1 VTVTALVSG
10 GKDSIYS
17 AYLADTQ
24 GMNVDELVVIEPA
37 DPESMM
43 FHTPNLSMVALQAQ
57 AWGKTSRAVRA
68 TGTSESDEENAVR
81 TALTGRQGPVVTG
94 AIASAYQWSRLQS
107 VTYALG
113 RPLFA
118 PLWGKEPGRVVREEI
133 GAGLD
138 IRLVHLSAEP
148 LTPELL
154 GRRLDSDT
162 VREIER
168 RSRDVRPLNTAG
180 EGGEYETLVTDVPD
194 WTHRLV
200 LDQVETEHRGS
211 TSRLV
216 VRGAH
221 LEPKNGPDGSL
232 ASPVGTERGHVGGDA
247 VDR

>member
-24 GMNVDELVVIEPA
+24 GMHVDELVVLKPA
-37 DPESMM
+37 DPDSMM

-57 AWGKTSRAVRA
+57 AWGKANRMVEVKGPSEDDETTAVH
-68 TGTSESDEENAVR
+68 D
-81 TALTGRQGPVVTG
+81 ALAGARGPVVSG

-107 VTYALG
+107 VTFSVG
-113 RPLFA
+113 RPLYA
-118 PLWGKEPGRVVREEI
+118 PLWGKDPGRVVREEV

-138 IRLVHLSAEP
+138 IRLVHLAAEP

-154 GRRLDSDT
+154 GRALDLDM

-168 RSRDVRPLNTAG
+168 RSRDVRPVHVAG

-194 WTHRLV
+194 WSHRLV
-200 LDQVETEHRGS
+200 LDRVEAEYMGS
-211 TSRLV
+211 TSRLI
-216 VRGAH
+216 VRQAH
-221 LEPKNGPDGSL
+221 LEPKSAMARP
-232 ASPVGTERGHVGGDA
+232 PQP
-247 VDR
+247 